1 VERVLV
7 VESSAKWVVE
17 DEDES
22 ERLEKAH
29 T

>member
-7 VESSAKWVVE
+7 VEYSAKWVMK

>member
-7 VESSAKWVVE
+7 VGSRAKWVME